1 MRKLYFGGSISAG
14 RQDCNLYA
22 RIIAQ
27 LEAYGSVLTKYVGDQ
42 DAIEKEK
49 DLAPKANHDRD
60 IAWLK
65 ECDALIVE
73 VTQASLGVG
82 YEIGRA
88 VAMDKRV
95 LILFRPETGK
105 KCSKMVAG
113 AADGTTVVFKE
124 YCEDQLPAILAEFF
138 SVTEKQTS

>member
-1 MRKLYFGGSISAG
+1 MRKLYFGGSISGG
-14 RQDCNLYA
+14 RQDCDLYA

-27 LEAYGSVLTKYVGDQ
+27 LETYGTVLTKYVGDQ
-42 DAIEKEK
+42 AAVEKEK

-88 VAMDKRV
+88 VAMNKMV

-105 KCSKMVAG
+105 KCSKMVEG
-113 AADGTTVVFKE
+113 AADGKTVIFKE
-124 YCEDQLPAILAEFF
+124 YSESQLPDVLAEFF
-138 SVTEKQTS
+138 SKMEKQTC